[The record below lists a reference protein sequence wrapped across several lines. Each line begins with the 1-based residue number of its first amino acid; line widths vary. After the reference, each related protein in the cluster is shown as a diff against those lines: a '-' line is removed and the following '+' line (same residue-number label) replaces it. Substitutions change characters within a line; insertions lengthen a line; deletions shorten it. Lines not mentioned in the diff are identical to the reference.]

1 MPIEKSP
8 TRREALK
15 AFSAL
20 GAAALVAR
28 PSLAQPAPDTRV
40 VDCHHHFVSPAFLK
54 ALAAKQ
60 GHKTEGFTSFFPLGL
75 WNAYSPAKDI
85 EGMDRDGV
93 AMSLISCT
101 APGVWFG
108 DPDEARTLAREL
120 NEYGA
125 KMASDYKGRY
135 GLLAVLPIP
144 RVDESLKEIEYAFD
158 TLHADG
164 VGVLTSYANRW
175 LGDPAFQ
182 PIFDELNR
190 RKAVVYTH
198 PIDAPC
204 CQDLMPGINPTT
216 LEYPTDTTRAIL
228 SLISGN
234 GPNTPAT
241 RYADIRFIFSHAGG
255 TMPSVIDRIGVGNP
269 DTIAANLHGTP
280 EPNSRLYHLR
290 RFYYDTAQST
300 NTVQMQALKTIA
312 GVSQIVFGTDYPFGA
327 TAAKQVQGLR
337 ECGFNSEELEAIHRG
352 NALRLFPKYKS

>member
-1 MPIEKSP
+1 MPPHSSP
-8 TRREALK
+8 RRRDFLTGLA
-15 AFSAL
+15 AL
-20 GAAALVAR
+20 GAGALL
-28 PSLAQPAPDTRV
+28 PSRSSAQTTRV
-40 VDCHHHFVSPAFLK
+40 IDCHHHFVSPAFLK
-54 ALAAKQ
+54 ALTAKE

-75 WNAYSPAKDI
+75 WKDYSPAKDI
-85 EGMDRDGV
+85 EIMDRDGV
-93 AMSLISCT
+93 ATALISCT

-108 DPDEARTLAREL
+108 NPDEARGLAREL

-158 TLHADG
+158 TLQADG
-164 VGVLTSYANRW
+164 VGVLTSYGNHW

-204 CQDLMPGINPTT
+204 CQDLMQGVNPTT
-216 LEYPTDTTRAIL
+216 LEYPTDTARAIL
-228 SLISGN
+228 SLLSTN
-234 GPNTPAT
+234 AAT

-269 DTIAANLHGTP
+269 DTIAANLRGTP

-312 GVSQIVFGTDYPFGA
+312 GASQIVFGTDYPFGA
-327 TAAKQVQGLR
+327 TAAKHVQGLR
-337 ECGFNSEELEAIHRG
+337 ECGLSAEELQAVYTS